1 MTCRNVQRF
10 RGGLV
15 FKAQR
20 LCVSLNSRLESNKE
34 EEDLSASLRSAC
46 FCFLRSICFW
56 RVMFVSTSTCAGQ
69 LLIRNVKRFRGG
81 LVFKAH
87 RLLYHS
93 TLGLR
98 VIKKK
103 KSAGPRPGF
112 RKSEAAPKACWW
124 SHFRQL
130 FTHFVAHSVN
140 FPQIQNLE
148 NEGLL
153 LKGVVRLDVH
163 RVQGLGFRV

>member
-1 MTCRNVQRF
+1 VRQLEGTGKNKLLGRNVKRF

-15 FKAQR
+15 FKTLR

-34 EEDLSASLRSAC
+34 EEGEDRCGRCLELPHFEAVRAATHLE
-46 FCFLRSICFW
+46 LPH
-56 RVMFVSTSTCAGQ
+56 
-69 LLIRNVKRFRGG
+69 LIRALRGGLSEAVRGRGGPLWEVKRFRGG

-103 KSAGPRPGF
+103 KGRTVVGGEGEDMVPPAIPRP
-112 RKSEAAPKACWW
+112 E
-124 SHFRQL
+124 
-130 FTHFVAHSVN
+130 
-140 FPQIQNLE
+140 
-148 NEGLL
+148 
-153 LKGVVRLDVH
+153 
-163 RVQGLGFRV
+163 RVIPFDLFRV